1 MSSEQ
6 RTARSQRD
14 ALSCR
19 IVVVRNDAVVISITT
34 RLSRTIVSVVV
45 DQLRSHERHGLQ
57 QAGDETKDRARLG
70 HIRRNDR
77 RAREVHVIEPLA
89 HRRAAALELGAKD
102 AFGTAEDLINEAG
115 KGGLPLV
122 IEATNSPSDL
132 GTLCASRIGG

>member
-1 MSSEQ
+1 VSHCGGAK
-6 RTARSQRD
+6 RRCRNFDHD
-14 ALSCR
+14 A
-19 IVVVRNDAVVISITT
+19 IVEDD
-34 RLSRTIVSVVV
+34 RLGGLV

-57 QAGDETKDRARLG
+57 QAGDETKDRARPG

-102 AFGTAEDLINEAG
+102 VFGTAEDLINEAG